1 MKTLPR
7 LWIGI
12 ALVAAVAGVVL
23 RAVPGA
29 KVTSTSSAIPVPL
42 NQPAAAAGWKVH
54 VDPLTGRI
62 APLPAKAAPDAKVP
76 IPSSHEGLVEEP
88 GKTAAGGFKVDARG
102 KFRSSVI
109 LRAGPDGKPLMACV
123 ENTTA
128 Q

>member
-1 MKTLPR
+1 MKRLPR
-7 LWIGI
+7 PWIGI
-12 ALVAAVAGVVL
+12 ALVAAAAGLVL

-29 KVTSTSSAIPVPL
+29 KVKSTSSAISTPL
-42 NQPAAAAGWKVH
+42 NQPVAAAGWKVH
-54 VDPLTGRI
+54 VDPATGRI
-62 APLPAKAAPDAKVP
+62 TPPPAKAAPDANVP

-109 LRAGPDGKPLMACV
+109 LRAGPDGKPVMACV
-123 ENTTA
+123 ENLTA